1 LRGSRRKG
9 WKSTICP
16 TKIGANI
23 TGQMILMAQITQ
35 NILVFV
41 KSLDVPPWVV
51 ILNIN
56 IFLIIMGMPLEAV
69 SIMVIT
75 LPLLYPLVTGLG
87 LSGLWIAVV
96 MVINMELALISPP
109 EGINLSIIQTVAKST
124 SSEVSR
130 GVIPFLIIML
140 LFLIL
145 VSFVPSLTNWLPTL
159 IK

>member
-1 LRGSRRKG
+1 
-9 WKSTICP
+9 
-16 TKIGANI
+16 
-23 TGQMILMAQITQ
+23 
-35 NILVFV
+35 
-41 KSLDVPPWVV
+41 
-51 ILNIN
+51 
-56 IFLIIMGMPLEAV
+56 MGMPLEAV

>member
-1 LRGSRRKG
+1 
-9 WKSTICP
+9 
-16 TKIGANI
+16 
-23 TGQMILMAQITQ
+23 MILMAQITQ

-56 IFLIIMGMPLEAV
+56 IFLIIMGMPLETV

>member
-1 LRGSRRKG
+1 
-9 WKSTICP
+9 
-16 TKIGANI
+16 
-23 TGQMILMAQITQ
+23 MILMAQITQ